1 MLGTTTGTLTELNS
15 TVVVPVDDAD
25 HFAVQ
30 LSGTWVGTVA
40 FEATIDGTNWVSVAW
55 TNSTSTSHITGV
67 VSATTNGIFFHEM
80 IFAPQFRV
88 RFSAYTSGT
97 ATVTAFTSR
106 IAK

>member
-1 MLGTTTGTLTELNS
+1 MLGTTVGTLTALNS

-30 LSGTWVGTVA
+30 LSGTWVGTVS
-40 FEATIDGTNWVSVAW
+40 FEATIDGTNWVSAAW
-55 TNSTSTSHITGV
+55 INSTSTSNTTGV
-67 VSATTNGIFFHEM
+67 VSATANGIFFHETV
-80 IFAPQFRV
+80 FAPQFRV

>member
-1 MLGTTTGTLTELNS
+1 MLGKTAGTLTALNS

-30 LSGTWVGTVA
+30 LSGTWAGTVS
-40 FEATIDGTNWVSVAW
+40 FEATINGTNWVETAW
-55 TNSTSTSHITGV
+55 YDTTTANGAVSTI
-67 VSATTNGIFFHEM
+67 ANGIYFHQTV
-80 IFAPQFRV
+80 FAPQFRV

-97 ATVTAFTSR
+97 VTVTAFTSR

>member
-1 MLGTTTGTLTELNS
+1 MLGITTGTLTALDT

-30 LSGTWVGTVA
+30 LTGTWVGTVS
-40 FEATIDGTNWVSVAW
+40 FEATINGTDWVSVAW
-55 TNSTSTSHITGV
+55 TNSTSTSHITGI
-67 VSATTNGIFFHEM
+67 VSTTANGIFFHEM
-80 IFAPQFRV
+80 IFAPKFRV
-88 RFSAYTSGT
+88 RFSSYTSGT